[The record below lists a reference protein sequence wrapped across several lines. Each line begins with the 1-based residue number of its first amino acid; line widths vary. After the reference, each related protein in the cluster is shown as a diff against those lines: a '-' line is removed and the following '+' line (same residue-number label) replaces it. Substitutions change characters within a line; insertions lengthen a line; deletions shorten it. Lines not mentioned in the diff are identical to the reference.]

1 MVVTVEKTPHITGPM
16 YFKLVLFKG
25 QMTLLKRQ
33 INEDSKKY
41 KILVTFRGCSVG
53 KDEQV
58 EHVYI

>member
-41 KILVTFRGCSVG
+41 KILVIVKGFSVG
-53 KDEQV
+53 RDEQV
-58 EHVYI
+58 QHVYI